1 MVHYLTFIRLAP
13 ILLCIRIDNELD
25 EIQFA
30 IVTHDTQ
37 WVGLGVSEAGGM
49 IGSDIALFQSS
60 NPDIVT
66 DSYVLEDRCK

>member
-1 MVHYLTFIRLAP
+1 MLTFILLP
-13 ILLCIRIDNELD
+13 IPIHYRIDNELD

-37 WVGLGVSEAGGM
+37 WVGLGASEAGGM

>member
-1 MVHYLTFIRLAP
+1 MVHYLTFILLAP
-13 ILLCIRIDNELD
+13 ILLYRIDNELD